1 MPLNKRNTRTRHRV
15 LYGGQLESVT
25 LLKRDDGHLRQNV
38 VTTYT
43 LFQCRWQSPLSRS
56 GQNLDGDITSYNSRT
71 LIVPQVELY
80 RVGVKYVS
88 ALDRFVDEQERTWQP
103 ESNTDID
110 ERLFLN
116 YWKIN
121 CLRV

>member
-1 MPLNKRNTRTRHRV
+1 
-15 LYGGQLESVT
+15 
-25 LLKRDDGHLRQNV
+25 
-38 VTTYT
+38 
-43 LFQCRWQSPLSRS
+43 
-56 GQNLDGDITSYNSRT
+56 
-71 LIVPQVELY
+71 LY

-103 ESNTDID
+103 ESNTNID

-121 CLRV
+121 CLRVS